1 MKKNTFYIVTL
12 ISSFLIS
19 SASFALDD
27 EDPELSALMGNLGV
41 YSPKRPAT
49 NPRPDCACRKS
60 PQRSNSAPFAPI
72 SKKEDNSDA
81 VQDDSDIVPL
91 QHLSP
96 EPMAIGLPVLSPAL
110 EDYLMQ
116 DFPVENASPGLEN
129 TPPKKRTHLN
139 ASVLEHGAPDAL
151 SSASSKQSPLRPKNL
166 FADDE
171 DASPK
176 VNRGVKRNVVVVA
189 DADADDDDDDD
200 DFGAETFS
208 RRRPLPHQ
216 KNAGSKRGRR

>member
-19 SASFALDD
+19 SASFALDG
-27 EDPELSALMGNLGV
+27 EDPELYALMGNLGV

-60 PQRSNSAPFAPI
+60 PQRSNSAPFALFAPI
-72 SKKEDNSDA
+72 SNKEDHDDA
-81 VQDDSDIVPL
+81 VQDGSAIVPL
-91 QHLSP
+91 QHPSP
-96 EPMAIGLPVLSPAL
+96 EPMVIGLPVLPPSL
-110 EDYLMQ
+110 EDDLMQ
-116 DFPVENASPGLEN
+116 NSPVENASPGLEN

-139 ASVLEHGAPDAL
+139 ASVLDPDAL

-176 VNRGVKRNVVVVA
+176 VNRVLKRNVA
-189 DADADDDDDDD
+189 AADADDD
-200 DFGAETFS
+200 FVEG
-208 RRRPLPHQ
+208 PLPHQ
-216 KNAGSKRGRR
+216 KNASSKRGRR